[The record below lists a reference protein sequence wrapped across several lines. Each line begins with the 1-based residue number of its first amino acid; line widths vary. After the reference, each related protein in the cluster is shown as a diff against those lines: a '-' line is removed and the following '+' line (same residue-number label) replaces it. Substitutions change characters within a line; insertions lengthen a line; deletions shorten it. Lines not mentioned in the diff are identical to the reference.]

1 MRELKRFTESIIL
14 VVSVIAFMMFGSA
27 AAAYA
32 DDNTFTSYS
41 DAQQYIYQNV
51 MDMNPEIDYTL
62 KLSSMSDFDQFSST
76 SISGLTALD
85 NGIGTDG
92 DYAALDLYNGDN
104 FSYSCE
110 EQNGQYIIHVR
121 DQVSYRLSKSQEQAY
136 QDKLNSVMRKVAV
149 KGNTEKKVKYDYS
162 SNLKDTAYTAYAAL
176 VNKKAVCNGYAALV
190 YDMCRKA
197 DIPCRII
204 VGTANG
210 GCHAWNLIK
219 VNGKWYNAD
228 ATWDAGNH
236 TYRYFMKSDK
246 QFRGHKRAAAYSN
259 SRFKRLCPSASKSLK
274 VS

>member
-51 MDMNPEIDYTL
+51 MEMNPEIDYTL

-121 DQVSYRLSKSQEQAY
+121 DQVSYRLSKSQEQEY

-149 KGNTEKKVKYDYS
+149 KGNTEKKVKSIYSYVTKNVKYDYS
-162 SNLKDTAYTAYAAL
+162 SNLKDT
-176 VNKKAVCNGYAALV
+176 
-190 YDMCRKA
+190 
-197 DIPCRII
+197 
-204 VGTANG
+204 
-210 GCHAWNLIK
+210 
-219 VNGKWYNAD
+219 
-228 ATWDAGNH
+228 
-236 TYRYFMKSDK
+236 
-246 QFRGHKRAAAYSN
+246 
-259 SRFKRLCPSASKSLK
+259 
-274 VS
+274 